1 MPFTG
6 GSSRLNRQPDLFG
19 TRDAAKQSSPSTK
32 GAPVPS
38 VEYPEIAD
46 PAEEVLVR
54 VQPSFVQLGAVPL
67 VEDPIHDPR
76 WRDE

>member
-1 MPFTG
+1 MP
-6 GSSRLNRQPDLFG
+6 SS
-19 TRDAAKQSSPSTK
+19 
-32 GAPVPS
+32 
-38 VEYPEIAD
+38 EYPELAD

-67 VEDPIHDPR
+67 VEDPSAIHDLH

>member
-1 MPFTG
+1 M
-6 GSSRLNRQPDLFG
+6 
-19 TRDAAKQSSPSTK
+19 
-32 GAPVPS
+32 PS